1 MVDRVETGVK
11 GLSNASGKKAG
22 HVKANASRLVYSVV
36 EKTELSSVHMEHL
49 VRREM
54 SSRDMR
60 ERKCKLIL
68 VKGNRTGK
76 M

>member
-1 MVDRVETGVK
+1 M
-11 GLSNASGKKAG
+11 
-22 HVKANASRLVYSVV
+22 KANASRLVYSVV
-36 EKTELSSVHMEHL
+36 EKTELSSVRMEHL

-60 ERKCKLIL
+60 ERKCKLTL